1 MRKLLL
7 CAVGA
12 ALITAV
18 AGAGSAEAKCGNACL
33 KKKLNRL
40 TTQVTQL
47 QQTVSQQS
55 QAITA
60 SNQALKNVTDCLGE
74 APLTQYGDPAGTL
87 GYQFDNDAI
96 GSGDD
101 PFLTTAL
108 DVTEGGDPIDG
119 WALFDACNTVSV
131 ASASASRSALAPNV
145 AAQMF
150 SGAQHHNP

>member
-12 ALITAV
+12 ALIAAV

-40 TTQVTQL
+40 TTQVSQL

-60 SNQALKNVTDCLGE
+60 SNQALKNVVDCFGE
-74 APLTQYGDPAGTL
+74 APLTQYGDPAQTF
-87 GYQFDNDAI
+87 GYQFDN
-96 GSGDD
+96 GTD
-101 PFLTTAL
+101 PIFGTTAL
-108 DVTEGGDPIDG
+108 DVTTSGDPVDA
-119 WALFDACNTVSV
+119 WALFDVCNTQSV
-131 ASASASRSALAPNV
+131 ASASAARSSVAPHSGLDL
-145 AAQMF
+145 F